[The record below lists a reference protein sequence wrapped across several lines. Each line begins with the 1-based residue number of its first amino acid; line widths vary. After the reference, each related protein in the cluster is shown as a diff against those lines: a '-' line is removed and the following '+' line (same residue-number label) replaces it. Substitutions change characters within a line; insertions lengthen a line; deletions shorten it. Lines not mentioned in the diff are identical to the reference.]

1 MAQYDLLAEETFE
14 DGTTEPD
21 IHILQFETDE
31 LLLLMSVLDFVNVY
45 KPVEHEKFR
54 DIMDALY
61 ASNLEVDNYDKV
73 KFILRTESGAQVD
86 ISKDI
91 EIQIV
96 EGEA

>member
-1 MAQYDLLAEETFE
+1 MATYDFIPE
-14 DGTTEPD
+14 DELGGD
-21 IHILQFETDE
+21 VHMLQLETDE

-73 KFILRTESGAQVD
+73 KFILRTESAAQVD
-86 ISKDI
+86 VSKDI

-96 EGEA
+96 EEIN

>member
-1 MAQYDLLAEETFE
+1 MATYDFIPE
-14 DGTTEPD
+14 DELGPGV
-21 IHILQFETDE
+21 HMLHLETDE

-45 KPVEHEKFR
+45 KPVKHEKFEG
-54 DIMDALY
+54 IMNALY

-86 ISKDI
+86 VSKDI

-96 EGEA
+96 EENV

>member
-1 MAQYDLLAEETFE
+1 MATYDFIPE
-14 DGTTEPD
+14 DELGGD
-21 IHILQFETDE
+21 VHMLQLETDE

-54 DIMDALY
+54 DIIDALY

-86 ISKDI
+86 VSKDI
-91 EIQIV
+91 EIQII
-96 EGEA
+96 EEIN